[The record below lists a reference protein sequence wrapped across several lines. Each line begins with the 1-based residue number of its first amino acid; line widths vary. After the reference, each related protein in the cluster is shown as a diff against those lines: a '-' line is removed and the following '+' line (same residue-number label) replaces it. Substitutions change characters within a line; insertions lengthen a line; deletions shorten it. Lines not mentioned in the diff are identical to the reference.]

1 MSELEAHTIPR
12 EISNGED
19 VHAMKS
25 EQDVRLMLHLKSQ
38 GSSTYEIAR
47 LLNCSRTTV
56 RRYLRLG
63 GWQPA
68 KSRGSKLSGLERWLE
83 ECFERHAGN
92 AEVIHQHLRQEWDL
106 AVSLRTV
113 QRAVRPLRRRLR
125 ASRVA
130 TVRFE
135 TAPGKQ
141 MQVDFGT
148 RRVLIGGVL
157 QQVHVLVATLGYSRR
172 QFVAAYEHEM
182 QAAWL
187 DGMERAFQ
195 HFGGVPRTVLMDN
208 PKALVSEPRRGDR
221 APVFQDRVLAFAAYW
236 HFQPRACVPYRAR
249 TKGKVERS
257 VGYVKNN
264 ALAGRTFAG
273 WGELDRHLQS
283 WLQNV
288 ADLRILKEFDESP
301 ATRFE
306 RERPTLTPRS
316 LSEFTCIG

>member
-92 AEVIHQHLRQEWDL
+92 ADVIHQHLRQEWDL

-125 ASRVA
+125 ASRMA

-141 MQVDFGT
+141 VQVDFGT

-172 QFVAAYEHEM
+172 QFVAAYGHEM

-208 PKALVSEPRRGDR
+208 PKALVSEPRRGNQC
-221 APVFQDRVLAFAAYW
+221 AGLSGSGAGLCSVLALRTARLRSLPCAHQGQGGTQRWLRQEQCSGGSHLRRMGGARPALAELAAECGRPS
-236 HFQPRACVPYRAR
+236 HPQGVRRVPRDTLRAR
-249 TKGKVERS
+249 TPDP
-257 VGYVKNN
+257 N
-264 ALAGRTFAG
+264 AGR
-273 WGELDRHLQS
+273 
-283 WLQNV
+283 
-288 ADLRILKEFDESP
+288 
-301 ATRFE
+301 
-306 RERPTLTPRS
+306 
-316 LSEFTCIG
+316 